1 MKSLAQIPDP
11 DDSVLAPADLAEV
24 RSGKKIEL
32 CRLVEAKSALE
43 EIALVL
49 LWIERN
55 FHILDYSPGGNSN
68 GSNAENG

>member
-1 MKSLAQIPDP
+1 
-11 DDSVLAPADLAEV
+11 
-24 RSGKKIEL
+24 
-32 CRLVEAKSALE
+32 LVEAKSALE